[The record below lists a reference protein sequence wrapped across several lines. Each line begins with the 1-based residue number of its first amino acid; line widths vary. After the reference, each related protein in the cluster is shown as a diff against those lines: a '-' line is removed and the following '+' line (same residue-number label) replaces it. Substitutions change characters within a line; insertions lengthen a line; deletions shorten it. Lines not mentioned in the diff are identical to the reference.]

1 MPIRI
6 QDELPAAKTLHDENI
21 FVMTEHRASHQ
32 DIRPLKIIL
41 LNLMPTKI
49 TTETQILRLLSNS
62 PLQVD
67 VELLQTVTHKAKNI
81 SAEHLF
87 KFYKT
92 FDEIKNNRYDG
103 MIITGA
109 PVELMEFED
118 VDYWDELCDIM
129 DWAKKNVY
137 STMFICWGA
146 QAGLYHYYGIKKHIL
161 DKKLCGV
168 FSHEILLPSHPLIR
182 GFDDR
187 YFAPHSRYTGVDIRE
202 VEAVHDLDIIGVS
215 KEAGV
220 HIVANRDCR
229 RFFIS
234 GHSEYDRGTLAGEYE
249 RDLKKGINPDLPKYY
264 FPEND
269 PDRLPLMN
277 WRAHANLLFSNWLN
291 YFVYQR
297 TPYDLEEL
305 D

>member
-1 MPIRI
+1 MPICI
-6 QDELPAAKTLHDENI
+6 PKDLPAARTLQAENI
-21 FVMTEHRASHQ
+21 FVMDVERATSQ
-32 DIRPLKIIL
+32 DIRPLHIL
-41 LNLMPTKI
+41 VLNLMPTKI
-49 TTETQILRLLSNS
+49 VTETQLARLLGNT
-62 PLQVD
+62 PLQID
-67 VELLQTVTHKAKNI
+67 MELLTVSRMPKHTTKEHMFSFYQTFEAVKDQ
-81 SAEHLF
+81 
-87 KFYKT
+87 Y
-92 FDEIKNNRYDG
+92 YDG
-103 MIITGA
+103 MVITGA
-109 PVELMEFED
+109 PVEKMDFEE
-118 VDYWDELCDIM
+118 VEYWDELCEIM
-129 DWAKKNVY
+129 DWAKKSVY

-146 QAGLYHYYGIKKHIL
+146 QAGLYHYYGIEKHIL

-305 D
+305 E

>member
-62 PLQVD
+62 PLQ
-67 VELLQTVTHKAKNI
+67 EQP
-81 SAEHLF
+81 EHLF